1 MKIGKTAKGLL
12 LDAIAETITSVVSDG
27 DISVEVGK
35 KLLEL
40 AESIINLE
48 ETLNIALIISLSLT
62 MLDMDEFENVR
73 KIINENP
80 ILREQA
86 MNNTLI
92 NMMESKA
99 STS

>member
-48 ETLNIALIISLSLT
+48 ETLNIALIISLCLT

-80 ILREQA
+80 VLREQA

-92 NMMESKA
+92 NIMESKA